1 MLGHCLAAAAELS
14 PDRLIVVVGHN
25 GEQVAAHARQQVPGA
40 VIVEQDHLGG
50 TGHAVRVVLET
61 VGTIKGTVVVTYA
74 DTPLLRGATL
84 ARLCA
89 ERVAADAAAA
99 VLTAR
104 APDPTG
110 YGRIVRDEHG
120 AFAAIVEHADATPEQ
135 RAIDEINS
143 GMYAFDGDLLADA
156 VKRVRT
162 DNAQGEEY
170 LTDAVSVLRADGY
183 PVATVSCDDF
193 EEVQG
198 VNDLAQLAHARQV
211 LNGRLLDVDDARR
224 GADRRSREHLGRR
237 RRRPGRRRLRSGRAP
252 SWRAARQSRPGATR
266 RARLPAAGHRGRRRA
281 PPSSSPSARPRSIG
295 AGAVV
300 GPFAHLSE
308 RAGQVTGGNGH
319 SRQEDDA
326 LLRPGVPRAR
336 RRRSPTCLGHRADPD
351 DPVRLRQRRD
361 LRALPRVG
369 PGLRRVRA
377 AEPHRADQPVDHGA
391 ADHGR
396 RAEARVG
403 KADHGGGAVLRVR
416 PAGQEEPRPR
426 ADLGPADGRPVP
438 RPRARTG

>member
-1 MLGHCLAAAAELS
+1 VIVLAAGEGTRMKSPIPKTLHRVGGQTMLGHCLAAAAQLS

-25 GEQVAAHARQQVPGA
+25 GEQVAEHARQQVPGA

-89 ERVAADAAAA
+89 ERVSAAAAAA

-104 APDPTG
+104 VPDPTG

-120 AFAAIVEHADATPEQ
+120 AFAAIVEHADATPGQ

-170 LTDAVSVLRADGY
+170 LTDAVSVLRSDGY
-183 PVATVSCDDF
+183 PVATVSCDDS

-198 VNDLAQLAHARQV
+198 VNDLAQLAHASQV
-211 LNGRLLDVDDARR
+211 LNSRLLQSMMRAGVRIADPASTWVDVGVDLAA
-224 GADRRSREHLGRR
+224 GACIG
-237 RRRPGRRRLRSGRAP
+237 PGTQLEGSTTVGA
-252 SWRAARQSRPGATR
+252 GATVGPGCLLR
-266 RARLPAAGHRGRRRA
+266 DTVVGQGATVIQSVCE
-281 PPSSSPSARPRSIG
+281 SSVIG
-295 AGAVV
+295 AGAHV
-300 GPFAHLSE
+300 GPFAHLVKE
-308 RAGQVTGGNGH
+308 QV
-319 SRQEDDA
+319 
-326 LLRPGVPRAR
+326 
-336 RRRSPTCLGHRADPD
+336 
-351 DPVRLRQRRD
+351 
-361 LRALPRVG
+361 
-369 PGLRRVRA
+369 
-377 AEPHRADQPVDHGA
+377 
-391 ADHGR
+391 
-396 RAEARVG
+396 
-403 KADHGGGAVLRVR
+403 K
-416 PAGQEEPRPR
+416 
-426 ADLGPADGRPVP
+426 
-438 RPRARTG
+438 